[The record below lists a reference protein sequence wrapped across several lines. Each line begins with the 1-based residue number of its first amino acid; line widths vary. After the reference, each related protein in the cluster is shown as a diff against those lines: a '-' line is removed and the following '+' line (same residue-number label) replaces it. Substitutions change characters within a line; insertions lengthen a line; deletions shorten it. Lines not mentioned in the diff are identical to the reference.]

1 MQNSSSIFHHN
12 SFQFSNSIFVLFNTL
27 SFKFIQLRL
36 LYQLLLYVAV
46 NFSIFLIFFLHIF
59 QIKKIQL
66 MIEKYFP
73 QFF

>member
-46 NFSIFLIFFLHIF
+46 NFSIFKIFFLHIF